1 MLLHAVLGG
10 SKRPDVV
17 LKNGDR
23 VASYVIEA
31 TLGEGGMGKV
41 FRARSEPD
49 GRNVALKVLKAEL
62 ADDEVYRRRFL
73 HEARAAREVQHK
85 HIVPVLDAG
94 DADGYPYLA
103 MPYLPGGSLTECI
116 KTDPPLDTLL
126 RLVMQIASGLDALH
140 NRGILH
146 RDIKP
151 SNILLNETG
160 AAAITDF
167 GLARGYAYTVLTRLG
182 QVMGTV
188 DYLAPELIRGGP
200 ASPASDLYALGCLFF
215 ECLSGSPPFAGK
227 SVYEIGLAHLS
238 DPPPDPCAKRPDV
251 PQELASAVLQALE
264 KDPGRR
270 PATATA
276 YARMLVIASRQ
287 SRKAQR
293 AAQTIRLVVSSG
305 PLSGQSV
312 EVAADLVVGRHN
324 ADLILPDLEVSR
336 RHALIRPVAG
346 GIEIEDLGS
355 SNGTYV
361 NGRRIG
367 KSTLLAPGDQI
378 QLGQS
383 HLRVEIGPPP
393 AAAELQRPPP
403 AAAARPLATEPPRP
417 APDT

>member
-1 MLLHAVLGG
+1 
-10 SKRPDVV
+10 
-17 LKNGDR
+17 
-23 VASYVIEA
+23 
-31 TLGEGGMGKV
+31 
-41 FRARSEPD
+41 
-49 GRNVALKVLKAEL
+49 
-62 ADDEVYRRRFL
+62 
-73 HEARAAREVQHK
+73 
-85 HIVPVLDAG
+85 
-94 DADGYPYLA
+94 
-103 MPYLPGGSLTECI
+103 
-116 KTDPPLDTLL
+116 LDTLL

-160 AAAITDF
+160 EAAITDF

-227 SVYEIGLAHLS
+227 SVYEVGLAHLS

-403 AAAARPLATEPPRP
+403 AAAAWPLSTEPPRP